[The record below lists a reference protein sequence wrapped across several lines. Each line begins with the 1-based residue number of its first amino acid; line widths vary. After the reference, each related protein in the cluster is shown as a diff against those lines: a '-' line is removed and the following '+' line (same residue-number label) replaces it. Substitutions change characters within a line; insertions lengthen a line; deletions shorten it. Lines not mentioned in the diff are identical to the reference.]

1 MTEQPDLLLEGGAQS
16 AATEIGEEHDTT
28 NPPNAAALE
37 TIRVGLSELT
47 EVGPVRII
55 DPSLCH
61 PFAGAPR
68 AGYRIDERRDAALID
83 DIRTNGVIEPIV
95 VTKFEERNFIL
106 SGNRRHAVVCHLRAE
121 GVEVTLPTRI
131 CRFHGLE
138 AVAFA
143 TTVNTGRAA
152 PTAMEMARS
161 VAWALEHVEP
171 SQAAV
176 ARALKMDEAKVSHL
190 CTLATLPAWIT
201 DIVTDPEALSENA
214 AALLAPALA
223 DAEMRAVMET
233 RAAELKAE
241 NVTLAGP
248 AAVRFLKTGARA
260 AAGRELRGPSGTA
273 LGSIKR
279 DLRGGIVL
287 RLSPAWRKGEHR
299 TADLLAVVS
308 AELAETMRNP
318 E

>member
-1 MTEQPDLLLEGGAQS
+1 MTEQPDLLLEGEARS
-16 AATEIGEEHDTT
+16 AATDIAEERD
-28 NPPNAAALE
+28 AANLYEAVE
-37 TIRVGLSELT
+37 QPTIKVGLSDLT
-47 EVGPVRII
+47 ETGPVHVL
-55 DPSLCH
+55 DPTLCL

-83 DIRTNGVIEPIV
+83 DIRTNGVIDPVV
-95 VTKFEERNFIL
+95 VTKIDKQIFIL

-121 GVEVTLPTRI
+121 GVEVALPVRA
-131 CRFHGLE
+131 CQFHGLE

-143 TTVNTGRAA
+143 TAINTGRAA
-152 PTAMEMARS
+152 PTAMELARS

-223 DAEMRAVMET
+223 DAEARAVMQK

-241 NVTLAGP
+241 NMTLAGP

-260 AAGRELRGPSGTA
+260 AAGRELRGPSGSA

-287 RLSPAWRKGEHR
+287 RLSPVWRKGEHR
-299 TADLLAVVS
+299 TADLLALVS

-318 E
+318 D

>member
-1 MTEQPDLLLEGGAQS
+1 MTEQPDPLPDGGAQS
-16 AATEIGEEHDTT
+16 DGASAAEHEGASTADGPTPKTT
-28 NPPNAAALE
+28 M
-37 TIRVGLSELT
+37 VGLSDLT
-47 EVGPVRII
+47 ELGPVNVI
-55 DPSLCH
+55 DPALCL

-68 AGYRIDERRDAALID
+68 AGYRIDVRRDAALIA
-83 DIRTNGVIEPIV
+83 DIRANGVIEPLV
-95 VTKFEERNFIL
+95 VTKMEGRLVIL
-106 SGNRRHAVVCHLRAE
+106 SGNRRHAVVCHLRDE
-121 GVEVTLPTRI
+121 GIQVALPVRA
-131 CRFHGLE
+131 CQFRGLE

-143 TTVNTGRAA
+143 TAINVGRAA
-152 PTAMEMARS
+152 PTAMELARS
-161 VAWALEHVEP
+161 VAWTLDHVET

-223 DAEMRAVMET
+223 DPKMHAVMER
-233 RAAELKAE
+233 RAAELKAG
-241 NVTLAGP
+241 NITLAGP

-260 AAGRELRGPSGTA
+260 AVSRELRGPSGTS

-299 TADLLAVVS
+299 TADLLALVS
-308 AELAETMRNP
+308 AQLADTMRDP
-318 E
+318 D